1 LGGCRKDQQREGD
14 KKKQQAVQEKN
25 LGADGV
31 EIRVEDLS
39 FFISFSLFFLP
50 KTVDIFDQSF

>member
-1 LGGCRKDQQREGD
+1 
-14 KKKQQAVQEKN
+14 VQEKN